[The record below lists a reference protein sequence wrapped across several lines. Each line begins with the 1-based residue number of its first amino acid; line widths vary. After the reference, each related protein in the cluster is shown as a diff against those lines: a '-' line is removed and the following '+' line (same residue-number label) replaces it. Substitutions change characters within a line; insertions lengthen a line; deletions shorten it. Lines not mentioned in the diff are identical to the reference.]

1 MSIAYLG
8 RRSVDAV
15 GPLLSCERGRGA
27 QNCLV
32 MPIFYLLMR
41 TKLLL
46 CLPPLPTFV
55 NHAHP
60 TQTHTLQ
67 ISRGP
72 ATNGCPFSRDS
83 LHKLTGGIQTFFYL
97 TQTAS
102 DSHFHSPEIIDR
114 DQDVSQFAQRTIR
127 ELSVSHFINSHN
139 LKLAPSNPPG
149 RIKFQMADKEPCY
162 SNRMDRLVS

>member
-1 MSIAYLG
+1 MTRWVRFSSA
-8 RRSVDAV
+8 S
-15 GPLLSCERGRGA
+15 RGRGA

-60 TQTHTLQ
+60 TQ
-67 ISRGP
+67 IPSKSRGL
-72 ATNGCPFSRDS
+72 ATDGCPFSLDS
-83 LHKLTGGIQTFFYL
+83 LHKLTGGIQTSFYL

-114 DQDVSQFAQRTIR
+114 DQDLSQFAQRIIR
-127 ELSVSHFINSHN
+127 ELSVRHFINSHN

-149 RIKFQMADKEPCY
+149 RIRIQMADKKPCY
-162 SNRMDRLVS
+162 SNRMDRRLVVTLTVKS